1 MVIQKERDVAVPFE
15 SHPCNAAGASSFAQQ
30 GCKEVSGGAGNKRMN
45 ILVSGG
51 GTGGHIYPALAVA
64 KLLEKEYQA
73 RILYL
78 GSDDGLETELAPAA
92 GFPFAMIK
100 AGKLRRYISW
110 ETITGVARVP
120 VGMAQA
126 VGIVRKFAPDA
137 AFTSGGYV
145 AVPAGL
151 AARLNGVPLLM
162 HQQDVPPNLSNRLI
176 APLATRI
183 SVAFED
189 AIHLVPTW
197 AGKMLWLGN
206 PVRQEMLDIR
216 QVEPEQA
223 RRELGFE
230 ATAPLLVV
238 TGGSQGARHLNQV
251 VCEALPRLLPRCQ
264 VLQISGKQLF
274 EETREQSEQAMAD
287 LDEEVR
293 KRYRLVPYL
302 NAEMPAAL
310 QAATLVLCRS
320 GAATLSE
327 LAVLGKPS
335 ILVPLA
341 PAIGSSPQEANADMF
356 GRKAAAEVIK
366 DGEMEPG
373 KLVERVKA
381 IIGSQARLQSM
392 AEAALTFAKPDA
404 TQEIAAEVVNV
415 AQMAKTKRH
424 KGASI

>member
-1 MVIQKERDVAVPFE
+1 MVIQKKRDVGVP
-15 SHPCNAAGASSFAQQ
+15 
-30 GCKEVSGGAGNKRMN
+30 VVGAGEERMN

-92 GFPFAMIK
+92 GLPFAMIK

-110 ETITGVARVP
+110 ETVTGVARVP

-145 AVPAGL
+145 AVPTGL
-151 AARLNGVPLLM
+151 AAWLNGVPLLM

-189 AIHLVPTW
+189 SLPYF
-197 AGKMLWLGN
+197 AGGKTLWLGN
-206 PVRQEMLDIR
+206 PVRQEMLDIQ
-216 QVEPEQA
+216 QVAPGQA
-223 RRELGFE
+223 RQELGFGAE
-230 ATAPLLVV
+230 LPLLLV

-251 VCEALPRLLPRCQ
+251 VCKALPGLLGHCQ

-274 EETREQSEQAMAD
+274 EETREQSEQAVAE

-293 KRYRLVPYL
+293 KRYRLAAYL

-327 LAVLGKPS
+327 LAVLGRPS
-335 ILVPLA
+335 MLVPLP
-341 PAIGSSPQEANADMF
+341 PAIGSSPQEANAEMF

-366 DGEMEPG
+366 DADLESE

-381 IIGSQARLQSM
+381 IIGSQEHLKSM
-392 AEAALTFAKPDA
+392 EEAALTFAKPDA
-404 TQEIAAEVVNV
+404 TQEIAAEVVKI
-415 AQMAKTKRH
+415 ARRAKTQRH
-424 KGASI
+424 EGASV